1 MTIKELCGLSL
12 NCRDCE
18 YYGACIYTNDEIFGR
33 QLYDIDE
40 ETNKRITKS
49 IIETAKALQMDSNH
63 D

>member
-1 MTIKELCGLSL
+1 MTIKDLCSL
-12 NCRDCE
+12 TFKCRDCE

-33 QLYDIDE
+33 QLYDLDE

-49 IIETAKALQMDSNH
+49 IIETAKLLQEDNNN